1 MTFTPGSDEGRT
13 DTFEAQTATPDRDLD
28 KQTEEDFS
36 KAQTGIKTIAE
47 GLYNIG
53 KGTLFLKTGG
63 SIQATQALD
72 ALRAKIEGKKG
83 PIPSPNP
90 NNLGGL
96 ITLEQIT
103 TDEAFT
109 RPDVTGTASE
119 ELREQK
125 EIPFSSSV
133 SPSLYI
139 NSPDG
144 VITPEQK
151 KVLSI
156 IKAKFS
162 DTGGS
167 KPSIKVPDPTN
178 ENQSDYFRRLKT
190 DIQFKSK
197 ATTIGK
203 LADQDEA
210 LEIAENLLKHVDDGE
225 RGLIP
230 GWVASRPTTKYR
242 GKRLVDYTRPDGT
255 ASQLYFNYSASNN
268 SIVAI
273 DYLKRMQT
281 KLSREKWNVNS
292 NSSLGQIADDIWKG
306 ARQKNKD
313 LRAVLQDLQIT
324 NPEEFSR
331 IFGTKGV
338 WYVEHLHAQ
347 NSPFWDKVR
356 PFSARDPINLMA
368 LGEQNFPKLKTNLEN
383 HMYTGRWQGG
393 AFKKYGT
400 KVYLDYNP
408 QDKTLQL
415 KRADNDEP
423 LGAIINGDTP
433 QRNWQK
439 ALRDAEAN
447 IPQGD
452 ISNVNPDLDPIVDYT
467 DKITATTAAR
477 IPDVGSQPGVAKT
490 NIPLNLSKEAQDKI
504 DGYQAEID
512 QARKNIDLYNSQFT
526 AVPIKEGVPS
536 LGSKI
541 KKTKSLTS
549 LPLNGPNSVNSNKQI
564 IADRLQDIQKL
575 QAEAQGSLLN
585 SKPGVTQS
593 TGTGL
598 MTNVQEEVPTVKQD
612 TKVKPKKVKKT
623 KQQKAIEDENP
634 LL

>member
-13 DTFEAQTATPDRDLD
+13 DTFEAQTATPDRSIDTRVKEEFDDAQNIL
-28 KQTEEDFS
+28 KQ
-36 KAQTGIKTIAE
+36 AGE
-47 GLYNIG
+47 GLYGLGLAGIYAIT
-53 KGTLFLKTGG
+53 K
-63 SIQATQALD
+63 SPQAVQAVQALRNK
-72 ALRAKIEGKKG
+72 LEGK
-83 PIPSPNP
+83 PFTPPTPNP

-96 ITLEQIT
+96 ITLEPIT
-103 TDEAFT
+103 TEEAFT

-119 ELREQK
+119 GFDRDLPPVTDGPTNYIYQMYGG
-125 EIPFSSSV
+125 SV
-133 SPSLYI
+133 
-139 NSPDG
+139 
-144 VITPEQK
+144 TPEQK
-151 KVLSI
+151 KALSL

-167 KPSIKVPDPTN
+167 KPSITVPDPTS

-190 DIQFKSK
+190 DMQFKSK

-203 LADQDEA
+203 LADQNDA

-242 GKRLVDYTRPDGT
+242 GKRLLDYTRPDGT
-255 ASQLYFNYSASNN
+255 PSQLYFNYSASNN

-292 NSSLGQIADDIWKG
+292 NSSLGKIADDIWKG

-313 LRAVLQDLQIT
+313 LRAVLQDLQTT

-368 LGEQNFPKLKTNLEN
+368 LGEKNFPALKTNIEN

-415 KRADNDEP
+415 KRADNDEA
-423 LGAIINGDTP
+423 LGAIIDGDTP
-433 QRNWQK
+433 SRNWQK
-439 ALRDAEAN
+439 ALKDAEAN

-467 DKITATTAAR
+467 DKITDTTAAR
-477 IPDVGSQPGVAKT
+477 IPDVGSQPGVAKA

-512 QARKNIDLYNSQFT
+512 QAQKNIDLYNSQFT

-564 IADRLQDIQKL
+564 IADRLQKIQKV

-593 TGTGL
+593 SGTGL
-598 MTNVQEEVPTVKQD
+598 MTNVQEEVPAVQPDK
-612 TKVKPKKVKKT
+612 KVKPKKVKKT